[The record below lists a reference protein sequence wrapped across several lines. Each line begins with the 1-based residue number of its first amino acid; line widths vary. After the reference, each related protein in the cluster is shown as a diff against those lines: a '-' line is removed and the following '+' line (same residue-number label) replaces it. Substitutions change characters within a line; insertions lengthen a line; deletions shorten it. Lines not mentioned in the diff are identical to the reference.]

1 VHIQTFDQLRANPS
15 AIVVPDGG
23 SVRALSTALDLAA
36 RRDSAGAWR
45 PTPVLTW
52 TNALERSV
60 EAMLIDGHA
69 PDCVEFVLS
78 TDQELA
84 LWSRIIAADD
94 ELALTAP
101 EQVAPLA
108 RAAWRTRQLWA
119 LPRSAP
125 GPYAPADLR
134 AYARWEAAYRKALS
148 GLAAADAAS
157 LLTQVKPPD
166 EVQVHGFLAPPP
178 QLAHWLAR
186 MSRASGDPAGGNAAR
201 FAGHAFTDR
210 EQEFYA
216 AFDWAR
222 TTCATWPAG
231 RVVVAL
237 DDPARHRALISRVA
251 RDVFGADDACF
262 LGVAEPLASDPLFQ
276 GLLLVLDYAAVL
288 RWDALSALLRHPVLA
303 GSVEEAAQRALFD
316 AELRALERHELPL
329 PYVLELLDANAR
341 CPRLAASLRALGL
354 VRAAAPRRQRMLG
367 WLEHFDACLKAAGWP
382 GVEPGHPRAERAR
395 RAWSALCDRL
405 YRLDAVLPA
414 DSRGAALA
422 RLRALLAQTP
432 ASAAGP
438 EHNVFVVSPGE
449 AAALDPTHLWL
460 AGCDGDALLGAA
472 RASPLLDLE
481 AQREAGVP
489 GADPARDLWRARVM
503 IETLAARGSEHH
515 ASFAAGDGEQRFT
528 PSPLLPALSAAA
540 IVPPALFVPRR
551 WRQAPATFERFVDL
565 EGPPVP
571 AGSVLAGG
579 VAVLAAQ
586 SACPFRAFA
595 RFRLGAAGVEEP
607 RPGLS
612 ARAKGTAVH
621 RCLAALWRDYGD
633 SDGLHRQSAAALDSA
648 IADSVRRVLR
658 PPPAATALE
667 HELYA
672 VERERLTELLGQWFE
687 FEQTRGAFAV
697 IACEQAYIA
706 EWGDVTLRVRI
717 DRVDRLAD
725 GTVVM
730 VDYKTG
736 QCAKTAWDGPR
747 MNEPQLPYYALT
759 APYPEVG
766 AIAFAR
772 VATGRTQW
780 LQRPA
785 EPAAS
790 DWAESCRA
798 WRADL
803 DELHVALAAGRAEPA
818 PKAGG
823 ATCRLCDQA
832 PFCRLAEHAALADDR
847 DDESVDV
854 EGDMASAD
862 D

>member
-1 VHIQTFDQLRANPS
+1 M
-15 AIVVPDGG
+15 
-23 SVRALSTALDLAA
+23 RALSSALDRAA
-36 RRDSAGAWR
+36 RCDAAGAWR

-52 TNALERSV
+52 THALERSV
-60 EAMLIDGHA
+60 EAMLIAGRA
-69 PDCVEFVLS
+69 PDAVEFVLS
-78 TDQELA
+78 MDQELA
-84 LWSRIIAADD
+84 LWSRIVATDN

-119 LPRSAP
+119 LPQPAP

-134 AYARWEAAYRKALS
+134 AYARWEAAYRQAL
-148 GLAAADAAS
+148 GDLAAADPTR
-157 LLTQVKPPD
+157 LLTATEPPD
-166 EVQVHGFLAPPP
+166 PAQVHGFLTPPP
-178 QLAHWLAR
+178 QLAQWLAR
-186 MSRASGDPAGGNAAR
+186 TSRTTDPERGSAAR

-210 EQEFYA
+210 EQELYA
-216 AFDWAR
+216 AFEWAR
-222 TTCATWPAG
+222 TTCAAWPAG
-231 RVVVAL
+231 RVVIAL
-237 DDPARHRALISRVA
+237 DDPARHGALVSRIA

-303 GSVEEAAQRALFD
+303 GSAEEAAARALFD

-329 PYVLELLDANAR
+329 TYVLELLDANGS
-341 CPRLAASLRALGL
+341 CPQLAAALRALGL
-354 VRAAAPRRQRMLG
+354 VRAAAPRRQPMLG

-414 DSRGAALA
+414 ASRGAALA

-432 ASAAGP
+432 ISAAVP
-438 EHNVFVVSPGE
+438 KHNVFVVSPGE
-449 AAALDPTHLWL
+449 AATLDPTQLWL
-460 AGCDGDALLGAA
+460 AGCEGDAFLGAA

-481 AQREAGVP
+481 AQRAAGVP
-489 GADPARDLWRARVM
+489 GADPARDLWRARVL

-528 PSPLLPALSAAA
+528 PSPLLPALRAAT
-540 IVPPALFVPRR
+540 IEPPALFVPRR
-551 WRQAPATFERFVDL
+551 WRQAPATFERFIDL
-565 EGPPVP
+565 AGPPVP
-571 AGSVLAGG
+571 TGSVLAGG

-595 RFRLGAAGVEEP
+595 RFRLAAASVAEP
-607 RPGLS
+607 RPGLN
-612 ARAKGTAVH
+612 ARDKGTAVH

-633 SDGLHRQSAAALDSA
+633 SDGLLRQSAAAIDSA
-648 IADSVRRVLR
+648 ISDTVRRVLR

-672 VERERLTELLGQWFE
+672 VERARLTELLGQWLE

-697 IACEQAYIA
+697 IACEEAYTA
-706 EWGDVTLRVRI
+706 QWGGVTLRVRI
-717 DRVDRLAD
+717 DRVDRLPD

-736 QCAKTAWDGPR
+736 PCARTAWEGPR

-759 APYPEVG
+759 APYRAVG

-772 VATGRTQW
+772 VAVGRTQW

-785 EPAAS
+785 ESAPAE
-790 DWAESCRA
+790 WAESCAA
-798 WRADL
+798 WRSDL
-803 DELHVALAAGRAEPA
+803 DELHRGIAIGAAEPA

-832 PFCRLAEHAALADDR
+832 LFCRLAEHGSLADDR
-847 DDESVDV
+847 DAESTEV
-854 EGDMASAD
+854 ESDMTGAAD